1 LALRYKLPAKIQA
14 IKNLFKGDK
23 DYTITTTVDPAT
35 DIHTLTI
42 WWK

>member
-1 LALRYKLPAKIQA
+1 LKKLPVKIQA
-14 IKNLFKGDK
+14 IKNLFSGDK
-23 DYTITTTVDPAT
+23 EYTITTAIDPKT